1 MLAEVTPV
9 PAGLEPPDPFHSSG
23 AGHNN
28 SVSQQNLFACA
39 TVATI
44 QLLFCRRNAHC
55 LARLIPRVAEGCSC
69 AAFRAS
75 FCKAAT
81 RSAGRARFCAA
92 QTKLTLAAR
101 RPHYADVIAT
111 FARRWRISGAD
122 GSAGKDL

>member
-55 LARLIPRVAEGCSC
+55 LARLDAASWRRAAAG

-75 FCKAAT
+75 VCKAAT
-81 RSAGRARFCAA
+81 RSAGRALFLRCR
-92 QTKLTLAAR
+92 Q
-101 RPHYADVIAT
+101 
-111 FARRWRISGAD
+111 S
-122 GSAGKDL
+122 